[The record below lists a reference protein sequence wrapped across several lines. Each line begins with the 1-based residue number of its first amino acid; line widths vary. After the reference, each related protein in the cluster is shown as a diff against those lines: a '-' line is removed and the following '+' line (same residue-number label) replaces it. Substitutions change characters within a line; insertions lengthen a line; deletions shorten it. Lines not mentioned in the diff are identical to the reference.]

1 MASTTGPSVDHTTE
15 SKMATASVM
24 AAPGLPTAAFKPI
37 IVQSQAMKRKL
48 EHVDFTPRE
57 HLAFEEPESVLMMTD
72 IGFSE
77 DTGVSPVA
85 VSHPF
90 RLFTPECIQKFRDE
104 VLSEE
109 VLEKCSYKSN
119 LAAMQLRGYAPKYVS
134 LQSITKINNTDPSI
148 RYAPFTHAAWHDP
161 ATLAIVSKIAGVDL
175 IPNMDFE
182 IGHINVSVKSEKQ
195 ALAEREAVESSTDGS
210 KPWEDDKPVVGW
222 HRDSYPFVC
231 VTMLSD
237 CTNMIGGE
245 TALKKADGGVLR
257 VRGPG
262 MGCAV
267 VMQGRYITHQAL
279 RALGAQERITM
290 VTSFRPKSPFLPDD
304 SVLST
309 VRGISVLSDLYYEF
323 GTYRLEMLQER
334 IKAQLKSLKDDR
346 AAGKKTDT
354 KALKAFLDEQES
366 FVHRTNSEMVR
377 DEDVKEGHQPE
388 MGLEDVK
395 VVDENVQLTT
405 PPNEEEEGEERDAKR
420 SKVE

>member
-1 MASTTGPSVDHTTE
+1 MASTTGPSIDKTTE

-24 AAPGLPTAAFKPI
+24 PMPGLPTAAFKPI

-48 EHVDFTPRE
+48 MHVDFTPRE

-85 VSHPF
+85 VSQPF

-119 LAAMQLRGYAPKYVS
+119 LAAMQLRGYAPKY
-134 LQSITKINNTDPSI
+134 
-148 RYAPFTHAAWHDP
+148 APFTHAAWHDP
-161 ATLAIVSKIAGVDL
+161 ETLAIVSKIAGVDL

-334 IKAQLKSLKDDR
+334 IKAQLKSMKDDR

-377 DEDVKEGHQPE
+377 DEDVTEGHQPE

-405 PPNEEEEGEERDAKR
+405 PPNEEEEDEERSAKR

>member
-1 MASTTGPSVDHTTE
+1 MASTTGPSIDKTTE

-24 AAPGLPTAAFKPI
+24 PMPGLPTAAFKPI

-57 HLAFEEPESVLMMTD
+57 HLAFEEPESVLQMTD
-72 IGFSE
+72 IGYSE
-77 DTGVSPVA
+77 DPGVSPVA
-85 VSHPF
+85 VSQPF

-119 LAAMQLRGYAPKYVS
+119 LAAMQLRGYAPKY
-134 LQSITKINNTDPSI
+134 
-148 RYAPFTHAAWHDP
+148 APFTHAAWHDP
-161 ATLAIVSKIAGVDL
+161 ETLAIVSKIAGVDL

-182 IGHINVSVKSEKQ
+182 IGHINVSVKSKKQ

-245 TALKKADGGVLR
+245 TALKKADGGVLK

-334 IKAQLKSLKDDR
+334 IKAQLKSMKDDR

-377 DEDVKEGHQPE
+377 DEDVTEGHQPE

-405 PPNEEEEGEERDAKR
+405 PPNEEEEDKERSAKR

>member
-119 LAAMQLRGYAPKYVS
+119 LAAMQLRGYAPKY
-134 LQSITKINNTDPSI
+134 
-148 RYAPFTHAAWHDP
+148 APFTHAAWHDP

-210 KPWEDDKPVVGW
+210 W

>member
-1 MASTTGPSVDHTTE
+1 MASTTGSSIDKTTE

-24 AAPGLPTAAFKPI
+24 PMPGLPTAAFKPI

-72 IGFSE
+72 IGFCE

-85 VSHPF
+85 VSQPF

-109 VLEKCSYKSN
+109 VLERCSYKSN
-119 LAAMQLRGYAPKYVS
+119 LAAMQLRGYAPKY
-134 LQSITKINNTDPSI
+134 
-148 RYAPFTHAAWHDP
+148 APFTHAAWHDP
-161 ATLAIVSKIAGVDL
+161 ETLAIVSKIAGVDL

-334 IKAQLKSLKDDR
+334 IRAQLKSLKDDR

-377 DEDVKEGHQPE
+377 DEDVTEGHQPE

-405 PPNEEEEGEERDAKR
+405 PPNEEEEDEERSAKR

>member
-1 MASTTGPSVDHTTE
+1 MASATGSSINTTTE

-24 AAPGLPTAAFKPI
+24 PMPGLPTAAFKPI

-57 HLAFEEPESVLMMTD
+57 HLAFEEPESVLQMTD

-85 VSHPF
+85 VSQPF

-119 LAAMQLRGYAPKYVS
+119 LAAMQLRGYAPK
-134 LQSITKINNTDPSI
+134 
-148 RYAPFTHAAWHDP
+148 YAPFTHAAWHDP

-334 IKAQLKSLKDDR
+334 IKAQLKSMKGDR

-377 DEDVKEGHQPE
+377 DEDVTEGHQPE

-395 VVDENVQLTT
+395 VVDEIVQLTT
-405 PPNEEEEGEERDAKR
+405 PPNEEEEDEERSAKR